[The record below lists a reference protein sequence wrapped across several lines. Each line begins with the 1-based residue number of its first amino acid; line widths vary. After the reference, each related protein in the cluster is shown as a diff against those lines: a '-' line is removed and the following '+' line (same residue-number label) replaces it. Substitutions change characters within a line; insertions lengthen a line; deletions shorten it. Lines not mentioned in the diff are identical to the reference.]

1 MIESAIVLFAH
12 GSREPD
18 WARPFERLRT
28 LVAQEVDGE
37 SVELA
42 FLETMP
48 PTLEEAVARLYARG
62 ARSIAVVPLFLGTGG
77 HLKRDLPR
85 ILEQLRC
92 AHSDLSLRA
101 TPALGEIDAVLE
113 SIAEWI
119 VKAGAPG

>member
-1 MIESAIVLFAH
+1 MTESAIVLFAH

-28 LVAQEVDGE
+28 LVAQQVDGE
-37 SVELA
+37 SVALA

-48 PTLEEAVARLYARG
+48 PTLEETVARLYARG

-85 ILEQLRC
+85 ILEQLRS